1 MLKIRMNQGVGLK
14 YCNDSKAFIKRSNDM
29 DGIHKTI
36 EEYIP
41 NKEPKKLI
49 AFGDMIG
56 NKKLNPLLTEL
67 FIRGRKLKISL
78 FLPQNLILLY
88 QKILC

>member
-1 MLKIRMNQGVGLK
+1 MNQGVGLK

-41 NKEPKKLI
+41 NKERKKLI